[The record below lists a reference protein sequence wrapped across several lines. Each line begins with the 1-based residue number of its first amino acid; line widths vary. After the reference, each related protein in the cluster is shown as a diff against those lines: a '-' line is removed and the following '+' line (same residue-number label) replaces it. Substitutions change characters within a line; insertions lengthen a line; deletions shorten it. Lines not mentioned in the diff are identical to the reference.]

1 MTTRPQSALPD
12 KTSSSDQLDKSGKK
26 RQNSPTQTAMRS
38 SFYSMSLLNDSE
50 RAEFKEQE
58 EYP

>member
-1 MTTRPQSALPD
+1 MTTRPQSAMPD
-12 KTSSSDQLDKSGKK
+12 QTSSDQLDKSAKK